1 MQYIKHRLN
10 SKVHFNLSKPMPISD
25 YIFSPALASLMEKRH
40 EALLLGGVAATQFA
54 LVTVGLPGWPC
65 PFKAAF
71 GIPCP
76 ACGMSTSISFLLHG
90 DWHGAF
96 VTHAF
101 APIFFAGLVFVV
113 ATSLLPEPM
122 RMRIVHQV
130 ASIEKRTGIT
140 MLLIISLIIYWGF
153 RLLQV

>member
-10 SKVHFNLSKPMPISD
+10 SKAHFNLSKPMRISD
-25 YIFSPALASLMEKRH
+25 LFFSPTLASLMEKRR
-40 EALLLGGVAATQFA
+40 EALFLGGVAATQFA

-76 ACGMSTSISFLLHG
+76 ACGMSTSISYLLHG

-96 VTHAF
+96 ATHAF
-101 APIFFAGLVFVV
+101 APFFFVGLLSMI
-113 ATSLLPEPM
+113 AISLLPEPM
-122 RMRIVHQV
+122 RR
-130 ASIEKRTGIT
+130 SIIQQIATVEKRTGVT
-140 MLLIISLIIYWGF
+140 MLFITSLMIYWGF